1 MRNPCLRGETWGTR
15 GGGSY
20 ADGVS
25 GMTDEA
31 LIAVAARVLRPRVVG
46 GRLMGDVGAALVSAG
61 GRVYTGVSV
70 DTPSWGLCAE
80 RSAMAAMIT
89 AGETR
94 VERLVAVWRDG
105 ESGALHVL
113 PPCGVCREFLRAVD
127 AGNLECSVVLGR
139 DRVVELR
146 ELLPFWK
153 WQGVGLLTSHPSR

>member
-1 MRNPCLRGETWGTR
+1 MISDAE
-15 GGGSY
+15 
-20 ADGVS
+20 
-25 GMTDEA
+25 
-31 LIAVAARVLRPRVVG
+31 LIDSAAGVLRPRVVE

-94 VERLVAVWRDG
+94 VERLVAVWRDA

-127 AGNLECSVVLGR
+127 VGNLGCSVVLGR
-139 DRVVELR
+139 DWVVGLR
-146 ELLPFWK
+146 ELLPFWE
-153 WQGVGLLTSHPSR
+153 WPEALV

>member
-1 MRNPCLRGETWGTR
+1 MGE
-15 GGGSY
+15 
-20 ADGVS
+20 
-25 GMTDEA
+25 MTDEA
-31 LIAVAARVLRPRVVG
+31 LIAAAAGVLRPRMVG
-46 GRLMGDVGAALVSAG
+46 GRLMGDVGAALLSAG

-94 VERLVAVWRDG
+94 VERVVAVWRDP

-127 AGNLECSVVLGR
+127 AGNLGCEVVLGR
-139 DRVVELR
+139 DQVVVLR
-146 ELLPFWK
+146 ELLPFWE
-153 WQGVGLLTSHPSR
+153 WPVAL